1 MGRPFILAI
10 NGSPSRSG
18 RTAQMAK
25 EVLSEAKKLGAKVRL
40 VHLANYKILPHSGKL
55 GKRKF
60 IENTKDDMPKL
71 QDLVLQAD
79 GIVFATP
86 THWFNV
92 SSLMKLFV
100 DRLTSLEEYGFLME
114 GKAAGFITYGPEG
127 GALNPAMLLMITAN
141 QMGMAVPPYA
151 AIFDE
156 NRNDWWIKK
165 APQVLAKNMIRY
177 IGAWKGMK
185 INWGFLKEDYEV
197 SPIELLPKKI
207 GRK

>member
-1 MGRPFILAI
+1 
-10 NGSPSRSG
+10 
-18 RTAQMAK
+18 MAK
-25 EVLSEAKKLGAKVRL
+25 EVLSEARKLGAKVRL

-156 NRNDWWIKK
+156 NRNDRWIKK
-165 APQVLAKNMIRY
+165 APQVLAKNMIYY